1 MGLDPIAPRPRL
13 AAPARCASN
22 ERGAGFVAVLI
33 ALLIAA
39 ALYFGY
45 FKMQGATAERTGGIA
60 AIDAS
65 RAVACRT
72 NRQNIE
78 RDISFWSV
86 NHPDETP
93 TFEALARDGLH
104 IPSCPDGGHCS
115 LVGQHVACSR
125 HQ

>member
-1 MGLDPIAPRPRL
+1 MDPESNAPRPRC
-13 AAPARCASN
+13 AAAARCASN
-22 ERGAGFVAVLI
+22 QHGFGFVAVLL
-33 ALLIAA
+33 AMLIAA

-45 FKMQGATAERTGGIA
+45 FKMQNATAERSTGIA

-72 NRQNIE
+72 NRQTIE

-93 TFEALARDGLH
+93 TFEALARDGIH
-104 IPSCPDGGHCS
+104 IPSCPEGGHYS
-115 LVGQHVACSR
+115 LVGLHVACSR